1 MYTYIFGYDNSSMT
15 SHMLMVIRNTK
26 MFVALATLYSCIP
39 APVILH
45 VLTAFTT
52 YIVIPRLSKMQ
63 ICMWVPLS
71 LGWTKLRVDL
81 DYKVK

>member
-39 APVILH
+39 TPVILH

-52 YIVIPRLSKMQ
+52 YIVIQRLSKNADLH
-63 ICMWVPLS
+63 VGSPLS
-71 LGWTKLRVDL
+71 RL
-81 DYKVK
+81 DKIKS